1 LLVAERAL
9 SCFLQLEVN
18 GNDRCSIAGTQAQ
31 AEKDITQALDE
42 AHRAFKQLRVALIS
56 PESWRT
62 ACAFSFLALARGPS
76 VSKVRTVPEVSP
88 SVE

>member
-1 LLVAERAL
+1 MTFDCALLVAERAL

-42 AHRAFKQLRVALIS
+42 AHRAFKLLSSAL
-56 PESWRT
+56 PL
-62 ACAFSFLALARGPS
+62 LAPRAGEPHARL
-76 VSKVRTVPEVSP
+76 VF
-88 SVE
+88 